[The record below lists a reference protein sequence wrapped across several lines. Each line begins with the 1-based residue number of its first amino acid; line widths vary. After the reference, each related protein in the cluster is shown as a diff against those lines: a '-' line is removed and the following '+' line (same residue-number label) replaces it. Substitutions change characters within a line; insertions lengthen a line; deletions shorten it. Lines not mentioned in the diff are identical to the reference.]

1 MAEVEYTYGVYG
13 DDLYAED
20 AAGQGTDAIRARDQ
34 GALGKAVN
42 VAGALASLVL
52 VVGVGIWGYKLL
64 MRDVSGVPVVRALE
78 GPMREQPKD
87 PGGRPADHQ
96 GLAVN
101 AVAAQGTAAPPPDRL
116 ALAPRPVKLTDED
129 LPMGELGAKATKASI
144 DSDAIA
150 AFRDDPVE
158 TEVENLVEELTRDIP
173 PLQDSAAPGAV
184 PEDRIVQPEPLGN
197 GALTAATEPAPGTG
211 ADPTLDMAL
220 DTPASAQPMVS
231 PAVLNAPGVRRS
243 PRPLARPVRL
253 ASASASDAD
262 VIAALSAAQDAVAR
276 VDIAPDSVPAGTR
289 LAQLGAYDTPEIARE
304 AWDTLNARFEAYL
317 DGKKRVIQKASSGGR
332 TFYRLRAMGF
342 EDLSDARRFCSALV
356 AENADCIPVTA
367 R

>member
-20 AAGQGTDAIRARDQ
+20 AAVQDVGAARDRDQ

-116 ALAPRPVKLTDED
+116 ALAPRPVHLTDED
-129 LPMGELGAKATKASI
+129 LPMGELGTKATKASV
-144 DSDAIA
+144 DREAIA
-150 AFRDDPVE
+150 AFRDGQVE
-158 TEVENLVEELTRDIP
+158 DLVEDLTRDVT
-173 PLQDSAAPGAV
+173 PLQDSTEPEDT
-184 PEDRIVQPEPLGN
+184 PEDRIVQPAPLS
-197 GALTAATEPAPGTG
+197 GATLAATSERASETG
-211 ADPTLDMAL
+211 DDPTLDMAL
-220 DTPASAQPMVS
+220 DASDSVRARVS
-231 PAVLNAPGVRRS
+231 PAVLNAPGVKRS
-243 PRPLARPVRL
+243 PRPLARPMRL
-253 ASASASDAD
+253 ASASATDAD
-262 VIAALSAAQDAVAR
+262 VMAALSAAQDAVAR
-276 VDIAPDSVPAGTR
+276 VDVTADSVPVGTR

-304 AWDTLNARFEAYL
+304 AWDQLNSRFEAYL
-317 DGKKRVIQKASSGGR
+317 DGKQRVIQKASSGGR